1 MIRSARCIASFT
13 STRVACNH
21 HIGGKAILAVA
32 QNLPGRTNAECT
44 TRATLISSRE
54 ARQNRHLSTQQLPKR
69 GFAKYAV
76 FGESSVISLSP
87 ILPTYKQAG
96 AEGVAVDKKGRMIL
110 EWVPR
115 SNDNKSWAWN
125 DKIRLAL
132 SVEEIGLVI
141 NQLPHFPV
149 EISRPLYAG
158 QDDDTNSHFSG
169 SGPVIGDMPEK
180 VFKAIP
186 GEGATIT
193 LSIDYVKDG
202 IGGQYGE
209 DGKTAPIEITV
220 QVGEFEVMKSILKE
234 SIPFLTGFTALMKL
248 SEEREIA
255 QMGTSYNQGRFSGGG
270 PGNMVPF

>member
-1 MIRSARCIASFT
+1 VVRYLVFLRTRLDKDTMIRSALCVASLT
-13 STRVACNH
+13 STRGGCNQRFV
-21 HIGGKAILAVA
+21 GKAILAVA

-44 TRATLISSRE
+44 PRATLISSSE
-54 ARQNRHLSTQQLPKR
+54 AKQNRPLSTQALPKR
-69 GFAKYAV
+69 GFPKYAV
-76 FGESSVISLSP
+76 FGESAVISLSP

-96 AEGVAVDKKGRMIL
+96 AEGLAVDKKGRMIL

-149 EISRPLYAG
+149 EISRPMYAG

-180 VFKAIP
+180 VFKATP

-202 IGGQYGE
+202 IGGQSAE
-209 DGKTAPIEITV
+209 DGKVIFQKLISRELLHTHY
-220 QVGEFEVMKSILKE
+220 
-234 SIPFLTGFTALMKL
+234 LTNLCGYVNF
-248 SEEREIA
+248 IV
-255 QMGTSYNQGRFSGGG
+255 N
-270 PGNMVPF
+270 